1 MANSSFDKFE
11 IVSANG
17 TATDI
22 TAFVKNFE
30 IYKPVEDV
38 KRFIPYR
45 FEAVLNLEH
54 KNALSVGDPI
64 DFIGEN
70 EERYPY
76 FLKEIKDDGMYVFE
90 PRKD

>member
-38 KRFIPYR
+38 KQFIPYR
-45 FEAVLNLEH
+45 FEAVLNLEY
-54 KNALSVGDPI
+54 KRLAVGDPI
-64 DFIGEN
+64 DFVGEN
-70 EERYPY
+70 DESYPY
-76 FLKEIKDDGMYVFE
+76 FLKEIRADGMYIFE